1 MTQNTIIGSYKNA
14 KGPINYGMTNDY
26 MFRAVL
32 QKNVTVLKGLICSVL
47 HLQAENVQSV
57 QITNPIELGDD
68 IDDKTFILDVN
79 VLLNNNTLINLEM
92 QMTNEHNWTDR
103 SLSYLC
109 RSYDQ
114 LYQGELYSSAKPA
127 VHIGFLNFQAFPKY
141 PEFYAKYKLMN
152 EKNGMV
158 YSDKFLLNVIDLT
171 HIELATDED
180 KEFQIDYWA
189 RLFTATSWEEIIMLA
204 EKNNAFSETAQTL
217 YELNADEI
225 TEMKCRARRDYYKQ
239 KNTTEKILNELTAQK
254 EKLTAET
261 EKLTAETE
269 QLTAQKEQLTA
280 ENEALKARIAELEA
294 QQNK

>member
-1 MTQNTIIGSYKNA
+1 MIRDTPIGSYKNA
-14 KGPINYGMTNDY
+14 TGPINYGMTNDY

-32 QKNVTVLKGLICSVL
+32 QKNVHVLKGLICSVL
-47 HLQAENVQSV
+47 HLREENVQSV

-68 IDDKTFILDVN
+68 FDDKTFILDVN

-114 LYQGELYSSAKPA
+114 LYQGEVYSSAKPA
-127 VHIGFLNFQAFPKY
+127 IHIGFLNFQPFPDY

-171 HIELATDED
+171 QIELATEED

-189 RLFTATSWEEIIMLA
+189 KLFTATSWEEIIMLA

-217 YELNADEI
+217 YELNSDEI

-239 KNTTEKILNELTAQK
+239 KNTTEKIMKDLTLEK
-254 EKLTAET
+254 ERLLAKT
-261 EKLTAETE
+261 EKLTTE
-269 QLTAQKEQLTA
+269 NEALIAKKEALAT

-294 QQNK
+294 KQNN